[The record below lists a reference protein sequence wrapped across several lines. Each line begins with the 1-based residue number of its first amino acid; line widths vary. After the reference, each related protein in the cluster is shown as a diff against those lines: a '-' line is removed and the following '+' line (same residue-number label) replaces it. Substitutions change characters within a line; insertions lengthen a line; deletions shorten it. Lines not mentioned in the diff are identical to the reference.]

1 MPAPTSALET
11 GEVLCRLPAHS
22 PFDPPRESQVR
33 VPSPHQREPGEVLQE
48 ALVPLRQKLVMHP
61 IYAAVNSLPRLC
73 VFMATHVYAVWDFMC
88 LAKRLQRDFT
98 SLDTLWLPP
107 KRPELARFINGLVHG
122 EESDIDPDGK
132 VASHLQLY
140 LDAMDEVGAPSM
152 AMRRFLSLLEYGADV
167 EVALSSVDAPLAARV
182 FVENTL
188 DTVHRGS
195 SVQVLAS
202 FLYGREDLI
211 PAMFARILPRWQ
223 KSRQAKSFAYYV
235 DRHIE
240 LDGDDHG
247 PAAQRALAELC
258 GQDGEAW
265 RDAYVAAEAAMRA
278 RVELWDAVVADLKA
292 MRI

>member
-11 GEVLCRLPAHS
+11 GEVLCRLPAQN
-22 PFDPPRESQVR
+22 PFDAPRESQVR
-33 VPSPHQREPGEVLQE
+33 APSPHEREPGEVLQQ

-122 EESDIDPDGK
+122 EESDVDPDGK

-182 FVENTL
+182 FVETTL

-247 PAAQRALAELC
+247 PAAQRALLELC